1 MKSIHDYS
9 DIINMPRPE
18 PKRHLRMPLQDRAA
32 QFSPFAALTGFS
44 GVIDEIGRVTE
55 EKIILDEKE
64 KDRINRILISLRS
77 EISQKPLIKITSFIP
92 DTKKEGGSYQTYK
105 GRLLKIDEFEG
116 YLILTNH
123 LKINFDDIIS
133 IEKEN

>member
-1 MKSIHDYS
+1 MKSIHDYT

-18 PKRHLRMPLQDRAA
+18 PKRHLRMSSSDRAA

-64 KDRINRILISLRS
+64 KDRINRILVTLQS
-77 EISQKPLIKITSFIP
+77 EIIRKPVITITAFIP
-92 DTKKEGGSYQTYK
+92 DLKKAGGSYQTCK
-105 GRLLKIDEFEG
+105 GILLKIDE
-116 YLILTNH
+116 YKRQLILTNV
-123 LKINFDDIIS
+123 LKIHFDDIIR